1 MPYLVFP
8 GGRNRIKKIRKSH
21 SISWGKNDFFPTL
34 PPFRFLPIYLRMK
47 KADDLLPTSAECERE
62 IKNTTQ
68 LHSKQNGGSDG
79 EGGKKWRP
87 KPKLTAEGLME
98 RETVRKKRIFR
109 YATCKNDFS

>member
-1 MPYLVFP
+1 
-8 GGRNRIKKIRKSH
+8 
-21 SISWGKNDFFPTL
+21 
-34 PPFRFLPIYLRMK
+34 MK

-68 LHSKQNGGSDG
+68 LHSKQNGGLHMEDRRR
-79 EGGKKWRP
+79 KKNGRP
-87 KPKLTAEGLME
+87 KTQINGKEGLME